1 MLCMICIGQIQP
13 RRGMCYMSCRLYGFH
28 PGNMTRSCRSRR
40 VAVSTTAV
48 AMNAVV
54 QPASSL
60 LVRCHRDTA
69 KSSDDTNRV
78 AQQRNELLYNNILS
92 LLLLSSFW
100 TSCGLRCRSSPP
112 RYVPSVFLWRIGFSF
127 PTARQ
132 LSSNVAIITHA
143 LSLSAGQFV
152 HKKIREC
159 DMAPK

>member
-1 MLCMICIGQIQP
+1 
-13 RRGMCYMSCRLYGFH
+13 MSCRLYGFH

-100 TSCGLRCRSSPP
+100 TSCGLGCHPFPP
-112 RYVPSVFLWRIGFSF
+112 PVRAFSF
-127 PTARQ
+127 LMAHRAQHSHCSSTFIECCYNNSRSLAFRGSICAQEKVPTNLDEYALGGTR
-132 LSSNVAIITHA
+132 THEID
-143 LSLSAGQFV
+143 L
-152 HKKIREC
+152 
-159 DMAPK
+159 